1 MALNGAV
8 YNVTQYMDFH
18 PGGWE
23 ELVKGV
29 GRDATDMFNEVHK
42 WVNYQGLLEACL
54 VGKLVDGPAETVMT
68 PPKPPPPSL
77 LPPATGEEDTRPD
90 PRLSL
95 RQRVTN
101 IVTGMCAGKQLA
113 QPVSCCYPFM
123 THQPPNYVYI
133 KVNHKL

>member
-1 MALNGAV
+1 
-8 YNVTQYMDFH
+8 MDFH

-54 VGKLVDGPAETVMT
+54 VGKLVDGPAETMMS
-68 PPKPPPPSL
+68 PPKPPPPSSMK
-77 LPPATGEEDTRPD
+77 PPTPGEEDMSP
-90 PRLSL
+90 SL

-101 IVTGMCAGKQLA
+101 LLTGLCAGKQMAHVLLLSVHYD
-113 QPVSCCYPFM
+113 PN
-123 THQPPNYVYI
+123 HQIVR
-133 KVNHKL
+133 L